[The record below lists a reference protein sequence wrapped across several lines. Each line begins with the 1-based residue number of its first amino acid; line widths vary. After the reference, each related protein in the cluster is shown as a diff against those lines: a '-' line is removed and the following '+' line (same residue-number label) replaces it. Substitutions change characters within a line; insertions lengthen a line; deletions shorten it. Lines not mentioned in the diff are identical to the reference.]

1 MLRLTMWKTKKR
13 KGSRR
18 KIKKQKERN
27 REEKEK
33 RQKILTAGV
42 ANLVERMSNESM
54 GERFG
59 SELISQCCQIL
70 SSNYSRE
77 GEDEADHPLMHTP
90 EGRKDSGTPLSVIP
104 RPPSSKPAQQFPSL
118 SSTGY
123 RRSPSLDRN
132 EEADLVSE
140 RSQKNSFIVNH
151 MTSERS
157 IQKQFGVTQ
166 FTSILGQPRATSLRP
181 TTGMKQPR
189 QYPLQHISDSEDDEY
204 LESKCSN
211 CKKLKKKNKELKRNL
226 EEILQN
232 IGICI

>member
-1 MLRLTMWKTKKR
+1 
-13 KGSRR
+13 
-18 KIKKQKERN
+18 
-27 REEKEK
+27 
-33 RQKILTAGV
+33 
-42 ANLVERMSNESM
+42 MSNESM
-54 GERFG
+54 DERFG
-59 SELISQCCQIL
+59 SELISQSCQIL

-77 GEDEADHPLMHTP
+77 GEDEANHPLMHTP
-90 EGRKDSGTPLSVIP
+90 EGRKDSGTPLSVTP

-132 EEADLVSE
+132 EEADLAELIQHQDARKVSNTMFVSE
-140 RSQKNSFIVNH
+140 RSQKNSFTVNH

-181 TTGMKQPR
+181 TIGMKQPR

-204 LESKCSN
+204 LESKWSN
-211 CKKLKKKNKELKRNL
+211 CKKPKKENEELKRNL

>member
-18 KIKKQKERN
+18 KIKKKK
-27 REEKEK
+27 RETEKEK
-33 RQKILTAGV
+33 RQKILTEQV
-42 ANLVERMSNESM
+42 DNLAERMSNESM
-54 GERFG
+54 DERFG
-59 SELISQCCQIL
+59 SEFISQCCQIL

-90 EGRKDSGTPLSVIP
+90 EGRKDSGTPLSVTP
-104 RPPSSKPAQQFPSL
+104 RPPSPKPAQQFPLL

-132 EEADLVSE
+132 EEADLAELIQHQDARKVSNTMFVSE
-140 RSQKNSFIVNH
+140 RSQKNSFTVNH

-181 TTGMKQPR
+181 TIGMKQPR
-189 QYPLQHISDSEDDEY
+189 QYPLQHISDS
-204 LESKCSN
+204 
-211 CKKLKKKNKELKRNL
+211 
-226 EEILQN
+226 
-232 IGICI
+232 